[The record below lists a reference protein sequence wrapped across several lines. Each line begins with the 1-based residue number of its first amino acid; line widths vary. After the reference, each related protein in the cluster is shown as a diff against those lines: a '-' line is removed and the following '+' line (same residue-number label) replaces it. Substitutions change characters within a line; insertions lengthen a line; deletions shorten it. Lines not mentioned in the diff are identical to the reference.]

1 MKIKMDFISNSS
13 STSFI
18 YISDHIFNEKEFYDA
33 IGIDKSNPMF
43 DFFESLFETLY
54 EAVNNG
60 SLVNDVNQIPSTGN
74 YPNFTPEV
82 VQRASEALKKGE
94 KVILGGLSSEESLPE
109 SLLCMEIFEIDSDQF
124 YINAYDNY
132 W

>member
-1 MKIKMDFISNSS
+1 MKIKMDFVSNSS

-18 YISDHIFNEKEFYDA
+18 YISKKVFNEETFYQA

-43 DFFESLFETLY
+43 DFFQGLYHTLNSAIDY
-54 EAVNNG
+54 GEEIFSAE
-60 SLVNDVNQIPSTGN
+60 DVSSTGE
-74 YPNFTPEV
+74 YPDFTPEV
-82 VQRASEALKKGE
+82 AQRVKDALEQGQ
-94 KVILGGLSSEESLPE
+94 KVIRGGLSSDEALPE
-109 SLLCMEIFEIDSDQF
+109 SLLCMEIFEIDSDDF